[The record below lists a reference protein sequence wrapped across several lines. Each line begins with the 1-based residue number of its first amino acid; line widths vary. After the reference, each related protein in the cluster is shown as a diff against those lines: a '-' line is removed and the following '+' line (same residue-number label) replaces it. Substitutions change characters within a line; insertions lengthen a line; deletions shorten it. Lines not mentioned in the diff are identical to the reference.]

1 MNKIIVLC
9 FCIVILFQ
17 SATGQ
22 EIIIDRSQELKI
34 GDRMP
39 DTELFPI
46 LNYENKVYR
55 YTNGNP
61 KVTIFDSF
69 DTKCAGCIVNMPRLS
84 RIQEE
89 LGDQVE
95 IILVTYESPEL
106 IDRFFKKNKFLK
118 ENKSALPTIVA
129 DKDLRKLF
137 PHHAISHTVWL
148 YSDKVQA
155 ISHPDFVNVKNI
167 KQLISA
173 GRIDLPLKDD
183 FVQMGMIQKENDSIT
198 ALNYIGYTRVAPYDP
213 ALIAKS
219 VTFEPDSSG
228 NMIYFNNMEILGA
241 FTAAWSVLKVPT
253 YILSKHRIEWNLSNP
268 DRYHFDEG
276 KGVSYREWEITNAIC
291 YKRVDQKDYSES
303 EKARLVLHDLSS
315 FLGITVSWEM
325 RKKKCL
331 VIKTSGQRRSEPI
344 SEGNL
349 IKGTDLLAFQMDLS
363 GRYLP
368 VVDEANNTRD
378 LIIPTFSNTIELN
391 KYLESYGLKIEEE
404 EREIEVLVFRE

>member
-1 MNKIIVLC
+1 MNKIILLC
-9 FCIVILFQ
+9 VCVMFLSQ

-22 EIIIDRSQELKI
+22 KINIDRSQELKI
-34 GDRMP
+34 GDLMP
-39 DTELFPI
+39 DTKSFPI
-46 LNYENKVYR
+46 LNYEKKGYR

-61 KVTIFDSF
+61 KVTIFDFF
-69 DTKCAGCIVNMPRLS
+69 DTKCAGCIANMPRLS

-137 PHHAISHTVWL
+137 PHHAISHTVWV
-148 YSDKVQA
+148 YNGKVQA
-155 ISHPDFVNVKNI
+155 ISHPDFVNVKNL
-167 KQLISA
+167 KKLIST
-173 GRIDLPLKDD
+173 GSIDIPLKDD
-183 FVQMGMIQKENDSIT
+183 FLQVEMVQGESDPIMAMSFIGHTNVTSYNPTLSAKSIT
-198 ALNYIGYTRVAPYDP
+198 
-213 ALIAKS
+213 
-219 VTFEPDSSG
+219 FESDSLG
-228 NMIYFNNMEILGA
+228 NTIYFNNMEILGA
-241 FTAAWSVLKVPT
+241 FTAAWSILKSPT
-253 YILSKHRIEWNLSNP
+253 YILTKDRIEWNLSDP

-291 YKRVDQKDYSES
+291 YKRVDWKDYSEL

-315 FLGITVSWEM
+315 FLGVTVSWEM

-331 VIKTSGQRRSEPI
+331 VIKTSGKSQSEPI
-344 SEGNL
+344 GEGSL
-349 IKGTDLLAFQMDLS
+349 VKGTDLLAFQMDLS

-368 VVDEANNTRD
+368 VVDDAKDMRD
-378 LIIPTFSNTIELN
+378 LIIPTFRNTIELN
-391 KYLESYGLKIEEE
+391 KYLKSYGLKIEEE